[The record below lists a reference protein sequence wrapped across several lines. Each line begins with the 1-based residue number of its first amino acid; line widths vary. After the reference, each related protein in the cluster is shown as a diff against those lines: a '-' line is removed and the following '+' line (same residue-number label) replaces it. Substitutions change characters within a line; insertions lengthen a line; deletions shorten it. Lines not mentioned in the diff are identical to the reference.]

1 MRRGLVKQI
10 LLFLGNYIIE
20 QAGNT
25 RLQGFI
31 LFPEKLGFRASLLL
45 AFAGM
50 HIECIRWNGYGALS
64 DILNPFFYIDILAV
78 INEVLQVVGI
88 TILPAFAQQKNSF
101 CLQRYALWV
110 LWLSCLRPSCPC
122 HNASI
127 SPVTIPIAIL
137 GGDGEQT
144 LPYIIPV
151 TTGPQFQSEK
161 ACNRCVSPS
170 DRFLHCRRYFKK
182 NHSLQQF

>member
-31 LFPEKLGFRASLLL
+31 LFPEKLGFRASLFL

-64 DILNPFFYIDILAV
+64 DILNSFFYIDILAV

-101 CLQRYALWV
+101 AYKDTPFGFCGFLVYDLV
-110 LWLSCLRPSCPC
+110 S
-122 HNASI
+122 
-127 SPVTIPIAIL
+127 
-137 GGDGEQT
+137 
-144 LPYIIPV
+144 LP
-151 TTGPQFQSEK
+151 
-161 ACNRCVSPS
+161 
-170 DRFLHCRRYFKK
+170 
-182 NHSLQQF
+182 

>member
-31 LFPEKLGFRASLLL
+31 LFPEKLGFRASLFL

-78 INEVLQVVGI
+78 INEVLQVVALQCWVI
-88 TILPAFAQQKNSF
+88 SSRQPLIQINTDLLPA
-101 CLQRYALWV
+101 
-110 LWLSCLRPSCPC
+110 
-122 HNASI
+122 
-127 SPVTIPIAIL
+127 
-137 GGDGEQT
+137 
-144 LPYIIPV
+144 
-151 TTGPQFQSEK
+151 
-161 ACNRCVSPS
+161 
-170 DRFLHCRRYFKK
+170 
-182 NHSLQQF
+182 

>member
-20 QAGNT
+20 QAGT
-25 RLQGFI
+25 RGCRASYSS
-31 LFPEKLGFRASLLL
+31 EKLGFRASLFL

-88 TILPAFAQQKNSF
+88 TILPHSHSRRTALLTKIRPLGSVAFLF
-101 CLQRYALWV
+101 TT
-110 LWLSCLRPSCPC
+110 SCPC

-127 SPVTIPIAIL
+127 SPVTIP
-137 GGDGEQT
+137 
-144 LPYIIPV
+144 
-151 TTGPQFQSEK
+151 
-161 ACNRCVSPS
+161 
-170 DRFLHCRRYFKK
+170 
-182 NHSLQQF
+182 